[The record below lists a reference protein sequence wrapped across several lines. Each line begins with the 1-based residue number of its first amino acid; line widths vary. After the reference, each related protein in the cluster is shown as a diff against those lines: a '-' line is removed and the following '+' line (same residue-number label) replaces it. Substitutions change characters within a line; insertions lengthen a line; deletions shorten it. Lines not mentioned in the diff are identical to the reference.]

1 MNERD
6 EDYFVKRSVSEKKEV
21 AKNTSGLN
29 EKPRS
34 IPVAKGGLPSVEKKR
49 RQASA
54 SHDKSISPAEIKSRE
69 LTLKEKAKK
78 MMFFE
83 RYDKPGSIDT
93 VFLILLV
100 MIISVGTVM
109 SFSAS
114 YAYSEKTYGNS
125 YQLIFNHV
133 GVLLFAALFLF
144 ATAFSPPEL
153 YKGFTYCLVA
163 VSVILLILV
172 LFIGQKHNGAQ
183 RWIKFP
189 GLPEFQPSE
198 IAKMALVMLL
208 ALYMSGNSK
217 RIESDEWRTSLLYG
231 VGIPFSIF
239 GVFAGLIYFEHHF
252 SAIIIFFS
260 ITVLMMFIGRTWIGW
275 LIGLGLLGV
284 AAIAGLILFS
294 DYATERL
301 TMWLDPFAMAN
312 DAGWQTVQ
320 GLYAIASGGLFGVG
334 LGNSIQKFG
343 YVSEPQN
350 DFIFTIVCEELGFMG
365 AFAVIILFVFLIMR
379 GFYIAKRAPNRYS
392 YYLVMGLMIKL
403 ALQVAFNIAVVTNTF
418 PNTGISLPFFSS
430 GGTQL
435 MLQMVEMGVVLSI
448 SRFSTVNK

>member
-1 MNERD
+1 MNRRD
-6 EDYFVKRSVSEKKEV
+6 EDYFVKRSVSEKKEE
-21 AKNTSGLN
+21 ANNTSVSNGN
-29 EKPRS
+29 TRIRAGEKGS
-34 IPVAKGGLPSVEKKR
+34 LPSDAKR
-49 RQASA
+49 RQQVSY
-54 SHDKSISPAEIKSRE
+54 SQPKSVSPAEIKPRE

-78 MMFFE
+78 MLFFE
-83 RYDKPGSIDT
+83 RFDKPGSIDT

-144 ATAFSPPEL
+144 VTAFSPPEL
-153 YKGFTYCLVA
+153 YKGFTYCLA
-163 VSVILLILV
+163 LVSIILLILV
-172 LFIGQKHNGAQ
+172 LFVGVVHNGAQ

-198 IAKMALVMLL
+198 IAKLALVMLL
-208 ALYMSGNSK
+208 ALYMSGSSK
-217 RIESDEWRTSLLYG
+217 KIESENWKTSLIYG

-239 GVFAGLIYFEHHF
+239 GVFAVLIYFEHHF

-275 LIGLGLLGV
+275 LIGLGLLG
-284 AAIAGLILFS
+284 ATAIAGLIFFS

-301 TMWLDPFAMAN
+301 TMWLDPFAMA
-312 DAGWQTVQ
+312 DDSGWQTVQ

-350 DFIFTIVCEELGFMG
+350 DFIFTIVCEELGFIG
-365 AFAVIILFVFLIMR
+365 AFAVIILFALLIMR
-379 GFYIAKRAPNRYS
+379 GFYIAKRAPNKYS

-435 MLQMVEMGVVLSI
+435 MLQMIEMGLVLSI